1 MSHMRYVKLH
11 LLLESFSS
19 DKDFGEAKP
28 KVYYIALVSLLYMIL
43 GASSFAGSLPEIA
56 SEVQSV
62 ELYMPKLGVYRN
74 SVLQKDLL
82 ENILDELSTLDL
94 HTSIHAPYFADV
106 PTYPKD
112 VVVDSADMDKRSF
125 RLMEE
130 SIELAGRLGSGAVVL
145 HPGRIN
151 GNYERAFS
159 GMIENLRSLAKKA
172 SDYGV
177 MLGLENKE
185 GTDPGNLCTEVGEQ
199 IKAIEEVNSDN
210 LGATLDI
217 GHANLTCGGDML
229 KLREFARKL
238 APYIVHVHVHDNMG
252 VWSENYD
259 GDEHMAPGDG
269 IIDYDV
275 LKEIK
280 GYKGIFNMEVFSM
293 EDVAKGRATLSD
305 AVLYS
310 R

>member
-1 MSHMRYVKLH
+1 
-11 LLLESFSS
+11 
-19 DKDFGEAKP
+19 
-28 KVYYIALVSLLYMIL
+28 MIL

-62 ELYMPKLGVYRN
+62 ELYMPKLGIYKN
-74 SVLQKDLL
+74 SELQQGLL
-82 ENILDELSTLDL
+82 DSILDELSTLDV
-94 HTSIHAPYFADV
+94 HTSLHAPYFADV

-112 VVVDSADMDKRSF
+112 VVVDTAKMDDRSF
-125 RLMEE
+125 RLIRE
-130 SIELAGRLGSGAVVL
+130 SIELAGRLESRAVVL

-151 GNYERAFS
+151 GDHDKSFS
-159 GMIENLRSLAKKA
+159 KMVDNLKSLAQTA
-172 SDYGV
+172 SEYDV

-185 GTDPGNLCTEVGEQ
+185 GTDPGNLCTEV
-199 IKAIEEVNSDN
+199 EELIMAVEDVNSDY

-217 GHANLTCGGDML
+217 GHANLTCGGDMG
-229 KLREFARKL
+229 KLREFARTL

-269 IIDYDV
+269 IIDYTV

-293 EDVAKGRATLSD
+293 EDVAKGKATLSD
-305 AVLYS
+305 VVLNTK
-310 R
+310 